1 MGKKITLKDLM
12 SYTEGNAKQVVDKFD
27 LLPKYKKEQVEWRKS
42 ICVNDC
48 MIEGKCKYC
57 GCSVPGKLYVK
68 KSCNDGER
76 FPDMMDELE
85 WNYYK
90 KINGIVI

>member
-42 ICVNDC
+42 ICANDC